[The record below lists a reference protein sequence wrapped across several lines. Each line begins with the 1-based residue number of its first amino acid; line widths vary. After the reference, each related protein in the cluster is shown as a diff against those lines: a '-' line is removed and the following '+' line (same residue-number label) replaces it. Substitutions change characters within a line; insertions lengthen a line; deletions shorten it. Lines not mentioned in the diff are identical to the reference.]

1 MLWELCASQ
10 EGSLFFATA
19 GTRSCGTWDLVPRP
33 GKELGPLR
41 CGGWGL
47 SHWVTREDP
56 SQEAAD
62 AGAKTSR
69 QLNETT
75 GGRGVLS
82 LMKDDVK

>member
-1 MLWELCASQ
+1 MACGMQFPDQ
-10 EGSLFFATA
+10 E
-19 GTRSCGTWDLVPRP
+19 RN
-33 GKELGPLR
+33 LGPLHR
-41 CGGWGL
+41 GGRGL

-56 SQEAAD
+56 SQGAAD